1 MKTEPDLDG
10 PEGVESLLYISQE
23 RVREITR
30 EAAGGA
36 EFFIQVEVDAG
47 LFMYGLT
54 NYGRLFRQS
63 IGGGVY
69 PWEPIDVPDFDEVPA
84 P

>member
-30 EAAGGA
+30 AAAGGP
-36 EFFIQVEVDAG
+36 EFLIQIVIDDRERT
-47 LFMYGLT
+47 LTGLT
-54 NYGRLFRQS
+54 NYGRLFYTS
-63 IGGGVY
+63 EDSETWHELETPNLEI
-69 PWEPIDVPDFDEVPA
+69 EP
-84 P
+84 